1 MRERLF
7 QAVEGKHTAKDKLF
21 ALFEVMRGAPRDG
34 TLRGEDPVMNL
45 AVESNDADPK
55 LRDAAR
61 ECFSQ
66 AEAAVNAI
74 GFSPTAVGAEPLLMC
89 RAIEAE

>member
-1 MRERLF
+1 
-7 QAVEGKHTAKDKLF
+7 
-21 ALFEVMRGAPRDG
+21 
-34 TLRGEDPVMNL
+34 MNL

-61 ECFSQ
+61 EYFRQ
-66 AEAAVNAI
+66 AQAAVNAI
-74 GFSPTAVGAEPLLMC
+74 GFSPTAAGAGPLLMC